1 MKTDEVKL
9 GEIATVK
16 GGKRLP
22 KGENLISIP
31 NKHPYIRVRDLNNK
45 RKLEL
50 NDSFEYVD
58 AETQSKISKYV
69 VATGDII
76 LSIVGTIGLV
86 AIVGDTLD
94 GANLTENCVK
104 LTALHG
110 VDQDYLYYFL
120 KSTYGQQEIKRGTV
134 GAVQAKLPIKNIQDI
149 TLTLPE
155 YNIQQK
161 IASVLVTL
169 DEKIECNQKINENL
183 AA

>member
-22 KGENLISIP
+22 KGENLVAIP
-31 NKHPYIRVRDLNNK
+31 NEHPYIRVRDLNNK

-58 AETQSKISKYV
+58 TETQSSISKYV

-110 VDQDYLYYFL
+110 VDRDYLYYFL

-149 TLTLPE
+149 TFTLPE
-155 YNIQQK
+155 YITQRK
-161 IASVLVTL
+161 IANVLVKL
-169 DEKIECNQKINENL
+169 DEKIECNQKINDNL